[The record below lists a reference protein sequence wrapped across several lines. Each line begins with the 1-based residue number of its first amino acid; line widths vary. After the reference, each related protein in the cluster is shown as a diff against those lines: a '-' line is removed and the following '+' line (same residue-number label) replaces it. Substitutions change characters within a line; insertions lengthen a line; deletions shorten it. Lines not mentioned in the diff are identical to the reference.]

1 LLKTFSGKAA
11 EGLENMVYNFKE
23 FFGLNKK
30 EVITYKEKVAELTK
44 DLVSP

>member
-11 EGLENMVYNFKE
+11 EGLENMTYNVKE

-30 EVITYKEKVAELTK
+30 EVIKYKEYVAELTK
-44 DLVSP
+44 NLVSP